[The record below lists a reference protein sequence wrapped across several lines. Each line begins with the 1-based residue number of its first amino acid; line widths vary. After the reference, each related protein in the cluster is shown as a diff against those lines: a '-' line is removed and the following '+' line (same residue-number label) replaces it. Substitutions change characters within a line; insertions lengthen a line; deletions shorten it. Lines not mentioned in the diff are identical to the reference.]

1 MMHKDLTEEEIA
13 NLALEIRCC
22 YFLHPWNQGMTGTT
36 VEEWAEQLGFTKFA
50 SDSVPVK
57 YATRIAI
64 EQANK
69 LIRFVKEMQKS
80 RSD

>member
-1 MMHKDLTEEEIA
+1 MNMIHEDLTEEEIA
-13 NLALEIRCC
+13 NLTLEMRCC
-22 YFLHPWNQGMTGTT
+22 YFLYPWNKGMTGMT

-57 YATRIAI
+57 YATCIAV

-69 LIRFVKEMQKS
+69 LIEFVKEM
-80 RSD
+80 